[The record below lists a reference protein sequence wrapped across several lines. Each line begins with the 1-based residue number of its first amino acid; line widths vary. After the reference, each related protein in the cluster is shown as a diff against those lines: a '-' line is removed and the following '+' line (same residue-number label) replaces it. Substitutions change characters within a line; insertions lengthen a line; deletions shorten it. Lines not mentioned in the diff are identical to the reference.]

1 MAYVSPPTTLP
12 AFPDARP
19 ARPKTP
25 FPGGR
30 RKRWKDPN
38 RRIYEW
44 DYQHG
49 SVEAYDERGRHEGH
63 SMRGLEIVR
72 NRPIRPI
79 ESIHDESHDVGH
91 SCFQHEHR

>member
-19 ARPKTP
+19 ARNKTP

-30 RKRWKDPN
+30 RKRWKDPDG
-38 RRIYEW
+38 RICEW

-49 SVEAYDERGRHEGH
+49 AVEAYDKHGRHDGQFEPYTGERQKPPDA
-63 SMRGLEIVR
+63 SRRVV
-72 NRPIRPI
+72 P
-79 ESIHDESHDVGH
+79 
-91 SCFQHEHR
+91 